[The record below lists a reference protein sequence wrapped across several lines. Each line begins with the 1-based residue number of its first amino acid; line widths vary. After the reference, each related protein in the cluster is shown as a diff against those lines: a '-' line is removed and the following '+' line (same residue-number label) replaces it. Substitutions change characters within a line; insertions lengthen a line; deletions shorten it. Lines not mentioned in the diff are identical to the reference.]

1 MTIRALIAGFG
12 LSITLCTGALTT
24 AYADVPGATDAY
36 GAFAFSSQDGGR
48 LLVREVAG
56 ETKLKRPGNI
66 KTALCSDGQRLKIRF
81 LHRQIER
88 ENSGREN
95 SENFDL
101 LEGSVFKVVG
111 AKADPEKDCFVA
123 SEAMLAGSAAL
134 PVKASSPPGACVQRE
149 KFAALRG
156 REVAQCW
163 PFVRL
168 GTTAELAFL
177 EFTRLPNDVLA
188 SLVLSDKSRT
198 IFKDY
203 PAALDDGEFTWRVE
217 DGGEFHPKAFHIVFA
232 LQRGDTF
239 FIGLRWDG
247 EGLYFTLLKSVR
259 GSRFIEIG
267 SGYQYCCS

>member
-1 MTIRALIAGFG
+1 
-12 LSITLCTGALTT
+12 LTK
-24 AYADVPGATDAY
+24 AYADLPGATDAY

-56 ETKLKRPGNI
+56 ETKIKRPVNI

-88 ENSGREN
+88 ENSGRETY
-95 SENFDL
+95 ENFNL

-111 AKADPEKDCFVA
+111 AKADPNKGCFVA
-123 SEAMLAGSAAL
+123 SEAMMAGSAVL
-134 PVKASSPPGACVQRE
+134 LVNASSPPGACVQRE
-149 KFAALRG
+149 KFTALRG
-156 REVAQCW
+156 RGVAHCW

-168 GTTAELAFL
+168 GSTAELAFL

-203 PAALDDGEFTWRVE
+203 PAAIFDGEFTWRVE
-217 DGGEFHPKAFHIVFA
+217 DGGEFHP
-232 LQRGDTF
+232 RP
-239 FIGLRWDG
+239 FIS
-247 EGLYFTLLKSVR
+247 YLLVSAVTPSLL
-259 GSRFIEIG
+259 G
-267 SGYQYCCS
+267 